1 MIFMEE
7 ENKHA
12 YFTSAKDHLESYVQ
26 DRLLLIKLQATEKS
40 AKLIGVLTGVLLISI
55 LSFFVLFFVSIMAG
69 YFFAEVLNSMYA
81 GFGIVTGIYAILL
94 GILIA
99 RKKYLEKFVANT
111 VVKIMFDKSDH
122 ENDEEES
129 H

>member
-1 MIFMEE
+1 MQE

-12 YFTSAKDHLESYVQ
+12 FFTTAQDQLESYVQ

-40 AKLIGVLTGVLLISI
+40 AKLIGVLTAVLLIAL

-69 YFFAEVLNSMYA
+69 YFFAAKLGSLYA

-94 GILIA
+94 TILMA
-99 RKKYLEKFVANT
+99 RKKYLENWSG
-111 VVKIMFDKSDH
+111 IR
-122 ENDEEES
+122 
-129 H
+129 

>member
-1 MIFMEE
+1 MEE

-12 YFTSAKDHLESYVQ
+12 FFSTAQDQLESYVQ

-40 AKLIGVLTGVLLISI
+40 AKLIGVLTAVLLIAL

-69 YFFAEVLNSMYA
+69 YFFSSKLGSLYA

-94 GILIA
+94 IILMA
-99 RKKYLEKFVANT
+99 RKKYLEKFVTNT
-111 VVKIMFDKSDH
+111 VVKVLFDKTDH
-122 ENDEEES
+122 ENDED
-129 H
+129 